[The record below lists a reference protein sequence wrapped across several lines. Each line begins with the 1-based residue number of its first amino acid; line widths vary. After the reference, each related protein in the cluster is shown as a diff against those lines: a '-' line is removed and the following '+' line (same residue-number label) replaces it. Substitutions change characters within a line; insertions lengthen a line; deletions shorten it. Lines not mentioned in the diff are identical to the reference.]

1 MNPGHVPGVSFL
13 WTQPGQADA
22 QDRNILKINFQKLL
36 KVEKCEYICV
46 MELQEA
52 KDKFIQAWGT
62 LGSNWG
68 INRTMAQV
76 HALLLVSP
84 DALSAEEIM
93 EELNISRGNANM
105 NLRALID
112 WGLVKKEFKP
122 GERKEFFFAE
132 KDIWKVFKQ
141 VVRERRKRELEPI
154 FKVLDEV
161 KNLEASKNDRE
172 AKAFADSIAGIQKFA
187 GKADKALET
196 IVKADENWFL
206 GTIMKMMK

>member
-1 MNPGHVPGVSFL
+1 MDLREG
-13 WTQPGQADA
+13 
-22 QDRNILKINFQKLL
+22 K
-36 KVEKCEYICV
+36 E
-46 MELQEA
+46 
-52 KDKFIQAWGT
+52 KFIQAWGT

-84 DALSAEEIM
+84 GSLSAEEIM

-112 WGLVKKEFKP
+112 WGLVQKELKP
-122 GERKEFFFAE
+122 GERREFFSAE

-141 VVRERRKRELEPI
+141 VVKERRKRELEPI
-154 FKVLDEV
+154 FKVLEEV
-161 KNLEASKNDRE
+161 KHIDGPKNDRNVKTFTE
-172 AKAFADSIAGIQKFA
+172 SIEGIQKFA
-187 GKADKALET
+187 GKADKALDT

-206 GTIMKMMK
+206 SSLMKLMK